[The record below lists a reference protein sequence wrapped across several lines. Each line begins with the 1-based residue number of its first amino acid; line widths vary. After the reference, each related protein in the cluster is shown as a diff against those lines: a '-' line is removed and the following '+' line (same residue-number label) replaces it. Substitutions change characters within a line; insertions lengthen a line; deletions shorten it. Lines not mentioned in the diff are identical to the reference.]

1 MKYETTAEQQNTDT
15 VVPPKQTRVK
25 TVKHETTTKQQIQD
39 MTEKKKSGFYY
50 YTDTVL
56 KKEVGDVV
64 DGLTEMAD
72 KFPEDFSDLVK
83 TLKTGHDKSSSK
95 SVRNKDDI
103 ADLAAL
109 INQVRISVPIIPWCQ
124 AYKIE

>member
-1 MKYETTAEQQNTDT
+1 MVENK
-15 VVPPKQTRVK
+15 
-25 TVKHETTTKQQIQD
+25 TTTKQQVKD
-39 MTEKKKSGFYY
+39 MNEKKKSAFYY
-50 YTDTVL
+50 YTDKVL
-56 KKEVGDVV
+56 KKEGGEVV

-103 ADLAAL
+103 LTWL
-109 INQVRISVPIIPWCQ
+109 PS
-124 AYKIE
+124 